1 MLIFTLAGPV
11 GVAVAATVIEVKL
24 DIVLAVSVAT
34 EAGNAGCTTDV
45 PDVRDTL
52 VVEET
57 NELPDVVADVAAVA
71 MAADDAPA

>member
-1 MLIFTLAGPV
+1 MV
-11 GVAVAATVIEVKL
+11 EVEL
-24 DIVLAVSVAT
+24 DIVLGDVAVT

-57 NELPDVVADVAAVA
+57 IELPGVVADVAAVA
-71 MAADDAPA
+71 MIGDVAPA

>member
-1 MLIFTLAGPV
+1 MVEVELDVVLGD
-11 GVAVAATVIEVKL
+11 VAV
-24 DIVLAVSVAT
+24 T

-57 NELPDVVADVAAVA
+57 IEVADVVVTDVAAVA
-71 MAADDAPA
+71 MASDDAPA

>member
-1 MLIFTLAGPV
+1 MV
-11 GVAVAATVIEVKL
+11 DVEL
-24 DIVLAVSVAT
+24 DIVLGDVAVT

-57 NELPDVVADVAAVA
+57 IEVANVVVTDVAAVA
-71 MAADDAPA
+71 MAGDDAPA